1 VTLRVSRAPWRPSK
15 EARTAITFI
24 LYRAL
29 SYTVTPSP
37 MAPGSS
43 LPLSELNTPAGD
55 AVPAY
60 LSRATRL
67 PSLISPAARKG
78 IRQRMLLLRQ
88 AALDRIL
95 RLSRVSVADLQQ
107 YRRDL
112 RASDLPDTLLERG
125 AGLAFTRELPQGAL
139 LYLLVRAAR
148 PRVVIETGV
157 RPGYSTA
164 WILAGLAANG
174 EGTLTSLG
182 PGPIAG
188 RTSGVHDVGV
198 GQFVPPSLRPRWT
211 LALGNT
217 PDRLRELLSSAG
229 QIDLFLYDNGPEV
242 ARARF
247 ELRAAWETLSSTGIL
262 LAHHVD
268 ANVAWKELCQLQ
280 GLPPQLLDPGPPPMG
295 ALGVREG

>member
-1 VTLRVSRAPWRPSK
+1 VRLTHVRP
-15 EARTAITFI
+15 T
-24 LYRAL
+24 
-29 SYTVTPSP
+29 
-37 MAPGSS
+37 
-43 LPLSELNTPAGD
+43 
-55 AVPAY
+55 
-60 LSRATRL
+60 
-67 PSLISPAARKG
+67 
-78 IRQRMLLLRQ
+78 
-88 AALDRIL
+88 
-95 RLSRVSVADLQQ
+95 DLQQ

-125 AGLAFTRELPQGAL
+125 AGIAFTRELPQGAL

-148 PRVVIETGV
+148 PKVVIETGV

-198 GQFVPPSLRPRWT
+198 GQFVPPSLRSRWT

-217 PDRLRELLSSAG
+217 PDRLRELLSSAREV
-229 QIDLFLYDNGPEV
+229 DVFFYDNGPEI

-247 ELRAAWETLSSTGIL
+247 ELHAAWEALSPNGIL
-262 LAHHVD
+262 LAHHID

-280 GLPPQLLDPGPPPMG
+280 GLSPQVLDAGPPPMG
-295 ALGVREG
+295 ALAVRMGGDDGARA

>member
-1 VTLRVSRAPWRPSK
+1 M
-15 EARTAITFI
+15 
-24 LYRAL
+24 
-29 SYTVTPSP
+29 TPFP
-37 MAPGSS
+37 VAPGSS
-43 LPLSELNTPAGD
+43 LSDAELSAPAGD

-60 LSRATRL
+60 LTRSGRL
-67 PSLISPAARKG
+67 PSLLSPAARKG

-88 AALDRIL
+88 AALDRIV
-95 RLSRVSVADLQQ
+95 RLTRVSTADLQR

-112 RASDLPDTLLERG
+112 RSSDLPDLLLERG
-125 AGLAFTRELPQGAL
+125 AGIAFTRELPQGAL
-139 LYLLVRAAR
+139 LYLLVRSAR

-188 RTSGVHDVGV
+188 RTTGVHDVGV
-198 GQFVPPSLRPRWT
+198 GQFVAPSLRSRWT

-217 PDRLRELLSSAG
+217 PDRLRELLSSAR
-229 QIDLFLYDNGPEV
+229 QVDLFFYDNGPELG
-242 ARARF
+242 RARF
-247 ELRAAWETLSSTGIL
+247 ELRAAWEVLSPTGIL
-262 LAHHVD
+262 LAHHID

-280 GLPPQLLDPGPPPMG
+280 GLSPQVLDSGPPPMG
-295 ALGVREG
+295 ALSVRGGDDGARA